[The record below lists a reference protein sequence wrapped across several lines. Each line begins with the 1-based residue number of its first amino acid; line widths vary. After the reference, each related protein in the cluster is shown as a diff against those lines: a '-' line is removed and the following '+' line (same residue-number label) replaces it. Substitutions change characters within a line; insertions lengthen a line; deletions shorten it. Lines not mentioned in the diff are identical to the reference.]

1 VNPTLTI
8 TNRQLALGRTSS
20 SVFSTPVNQST
31 QQLRVRRT
39 GPISGPFTL
48 PCPNRNCKAVTFKT
62 GNPEGPL
69 NSIE

>member
-1 VNPTLTI
+1 VNLTLTT
-8 TNRQLALGRTSS
+8 TNRQLVLGRTSS

-39 GPISGPFTL
+39 GPFPAL
-48 PCPNRNCKAVTFKT
+48 PDAFAEAGCKAVTFKT